1 MMGSEMSDYARQI
14 QHGLALANRQMMERH
29 AKLGQSL
36 IIDPW
41 GNLLAKGD
49 DQERLIACD
58 LDLSLARKAKEERP
72 FLKLR
77 RPDMYR

>member
-36 IIDPW
+36 IIGALDGTW
-41 GNLLAKGD
+41 
-49 DQERLIACD
+49 QEVDAGEYL
-58 LDLSLARKAKEERP
+58 
-72 FLKLR
+72 
-77 RPDMYR
+77 